1 MAAVYR
7 SLVWDS
13 SNRTALIPRKW
24 LSCNIVTTPSLRSPR
39 AQPGTSKQRPVFS
52 SAPIIGCCQGSGT
65 LLRET
70 HCAMRA
76 NKLDPDTWVTSA
88 RMRKFDPRNP
98 AFWLWIGAIPTT
110 DKIQGAMP
118 PFLCDITPL
127 PNTMQRCN
135 SPLSFSG
142 FRGRSKCS
150 QAGYRRQWG
159 LEAYGRSLAHLDEML
174 PDQLDLRSMGRVP
187 VLHGE
192 AVVVVH
198 ELLWCC

>member
-1 MAAVYR
+1 M
-7 SLVWDS
+7 WDS
-13 SNRTALIPRKW
+13 RNKTALIPRKW
-24 LSCNIVTTPSLRSPR
+24 LSCNIVTTPFLRSPR
-39 AQPGTSKQRPVFS
+39 AQSGTSKQRPVFS
-52 SAPIIGCCQGSGT
+52 SAPIIGCRQGSGT

-70 HCAMRA
+70 HCAHAGQTNSTLTHISQMGNFRTNEEIRSPKPGILGLDRA
-76 NKLDPDTWVTSA
+76 V
-88 RMRKFDPRNP
+88 
-98 AFWLWIGAIPTT
+98 PTT
-110 DKIQGAMP
+110 DKIKAP
-118 PFLCDITPL
+118 CPRFSATARHYLIP
-127 PNTMQRCN
+127 CN
-135 SPLSFSG
+135 DATVPLSFSG
-142 FRGRSKCS
+142 FRRRSKCS

>member
-1 MAAVYR
+1 M
-7 SLVWDS
+7 WDS
-13 SNRTALIPRKW
+13 RNTTALIPRKW
-24 LSCNIVTTPSLRSPR
+24 LSCNIVTAPFLWSPR

-52 SAPIIGCCQGSGT
+52 SAPIIGCCQRSGT

-76 NKLDPDTWVTSA
+76 NKLDPNTSHRWATSA

-98 AFWLWIGAIPTT
+98 GFWLWIGAIPTT

-118 PFLCDITPL
+118 PYLCDITLL
-127 PNTMQRCN
+127 PNHMQRCN
-135 SPLSFSG
+135 GSLSFSG

-159 LEAYGRSLAHLDEML
+159 LEAYGRPLAHLDKML

-187 VLHGE
+187 VLHYE

-198 ELLWCC
+198 ELLRCC